1 MTPTAGRRSPLS
13 SPRRPGA
20 SRAACGSTRPAAWTT
35 RRSTSWSRPSATATP
50 GRRTSSPTTSRSR
63 RTNGPCSARW
73 PYPKAEHQACAAR
86 SAPECWYPCAPR
98 RVGASRRRDVVAPEA
113 AALVLF
119 YGADDR
125 AEQGRQ
131 LILLAAGEAGAD
143 QGLALVEGGEQPLDD
158 VQALGLE
165 RHEHEPAVRVV
176 AAAAGQAAL
185 LQGLQHAGQRALGH
199 PGLGREVP
207 GLLVTPDPQH
217 EEHRE
222 RGPGQVLLREHLLLH
237 VIADRVGR
245 AVDVRHRR
253 HRGEVELGVAD
264 ACPNVALLLD
274 QVLGTTEGEAARHG
288 SMVRPERRA
297 PGLSSWPG
305 AGCRGTP
312 SPRRA
317 RSKGPPRWPSAGRR
331 SPPRCRTGPPR
342 CSSSA
347 GPIRRPRPPP
357 RRPAGPA
364 GS

>member
-20 SRAACGSTRPAAWTT
+20 SRAACGSTGPAAWTT

-50 GRRTSSPTTSRSR
+50 GRRTSSPTTSRRRSRRCRRTWLTRRGSSTSRSR
-63 RTNGPCSARW
+63 RTTGPCSARW

-237 VIADRVGR
+237 VVPDRVGR
-245 AVDVRHRR
+245 PVDVGHRG
-253 HRGEVELGVAD
+253 HRGEVEFLLAD
-264 ACPNVALLLD
+264 ARPAVTLGLD
-274 QVLGTTEGEAARHG
+274 QVLGVTDGEAARHG
-288 SMVRPERRA
+288 TMVWRA
-297 PGLSSWPG
+297 ASGFG
-305 AGCRGTP
+305 RGP
-312 SPRRA
+312 DAAELPV
-317 RSKGPPRWPSAGRR
+317 P
-331 SPPRCRTGPPR
+331 
-342 CSSSA
+342 
-347 GPIRRPRPPP
+347 
-357 RRPAGPA
+357 
-364 GS
+364 